1 MLSRLGALFLAAAA
15 VAGCATFPANPPL
28 GDAPLGEGYRY
39 TRIAGAASQ
48 SDPWSRET
56 LVFVSLSGG
65 GTRAAALAYG
75 VLDQL
80 RRTCIEVGGK
90 KRRLL
95 DEVDVISSNS
105 GGSYAA
111 AYYGLFGEAM
121 FAEPVATCGVAPPAV
136 EPGIE
141 DFEARFL
148 RRPFQSEL
156 AAELVNPVTLARIAS
171 PRFSRTD
178 RAAELVDAIFYH
190 RTFADLEA
198 AGRPFVVLN
207 AHDTNLAARFA
218 FTQETFDL
226 LCADLAPLAVG
237 RAVMASSAVHGAF
250 RSVRLVNYDGRD
262 CWPRPETADPRELP
276 RAELAIRNGLAAETR
291 TTNFPRYMD
300 ARRLQQYR
308 FGRCWPFE
316 GAALDACMAEQA
328 DPLTVHLNDGGAVDN
343 LGLDTLADFLLGR
356 TGEFNAYGQLQTGEL
371 RRIVVILADARRGLD
386 IAGIEDD
393 RDGSGIEDA
402 LQGLDAAIDAKSN
415 AALTL
420 VDAML
425 ENWVARNRA
434 RGLPEIEVLGPAILR
449 IDVLE
454 DPTAPATIASVR
466 CWGDALGTTLELDD
480 AEVDAAI
487 HAGRRLADAA
497 PSMRRLVETLD
508 GDAAAVEPVDYCDTL
523 AAAERP

>member
-1 MLSRLGALFLAAAA
+1 MPRRLAALGLVTAL
-15 VAGCATFPANPPL
+15 AGCATFPANPPL

-39 TRIAGAASQ
+39 TRIAGAQSQ
-48 SDPWSRET
+48 PDPWSRET

-65 GTRAAALAYG
+65 GTRAAAFGYG

-80 RRTCIEVGGK
+80 RRTCIEVGGET
-90 KRRLL
+90 RRLL
-95 DEVDVISSNS
+95 DEVDVLSSNS

-121 FAEPVATCGVAPPAV
+121 FAEEATTCGVEPPAV
-136 EPGIE
+136 DPDIA
-141 DFEARFL
+141 DFETRFL

-178 RAAELVDAIFYH
+178 RAAELVDGIFYE

-226 LCADLAPLAVG
+226 LCADLAPLPVG

-262 CWPRPETADPRELP
+262 CWPEREHANP
-276 RAELAIRNGLAAETR
+276 RALQPVEIAIRNGLDPETR
-291 TTNFPRYMD
+291 AVNFPRYME

-308 FGRCWPFE
+308 FGRCWPYA
-316 GAALDACMAEQA
+316 GAALDACMAGRA

-343 LGLDTLADFLLGR
+343 LGIDTLADFLLGR
-356 TGEFNAYGQLQTGEL
+356 SGEFNAYSQLQTGEL
-371 RRIVVILADARRGLD
+371 RRIIVILADARRGLD
-386 IAGIEDD
+386 IAGVEDD

-415 AALTL
+415 AAVSL
-420 VDAML
+420 VDALL
-425 ENWVARNRA
+425 ENWEARNRA
-434 RGLPEIEVLGPAILR
+434 LGLTEIDVLGPAILR
-449 IDVLE
+449 VDVLE
-454 DPTAPATIASVR
+454 DPAEPATIASVR
-466 CWGDALGTTLELDD
+466 CWGEALGTTFELDD
-480 AEVDAAI
+480 AAVDAAI
-487 HAGRRLADAA
+487 HAGRRLAYAA
-497 PSMRRLVETLD
+497 PAMRALVDTL
-508 GDAAAVEPVDYCDTL
+508 GGEAAAVAPVDYCAAL
-523 AAAERP
+523 AR